1 MSETRRNF
9 VWMRRALVAV
19 ALAALL
25 IAVGGC
31 TAKPAGSGNTPFA
44 ARITGPAD
52 GTTGV
57 AASAEITYAA
67 SAGEVTMRLVDATGQ
82 ATAGALRS
90 DGSSWVPATALAY
103 ATKYTATVTVAHD
116 GRTASATST
125 FTTMAKPANL
135 VDVHSWIGDDQV
147 VGVAAPLVVTFG
159 KDVPDSRRIAV
170 ERRLFVH
177 SEPAQEGVWN
187 WFSATEVHYRPKEHW
202 RPGTKL
208 DLRLGTG
215 GLPWG
220 GGWYGRQDLTVRAS
234 VGPDLEIVVDNATKQ
249 MTVTQD
255 GTLLRTIP
263 VSLGKPSTPS
273 SSGNLVVMV
282 KNEWEWFDSSTYGVP
297 ANSPD
302 GFRTKVFWPMR
313 LTWGGE
319 YIHAAPWSAADQG
332 HRNVSHGCVNI
343 STEAAQWLWGLAH
356 IGDPVTVRGTEHHLD
371 WGNGWTDWDRP
382 WEQYVRGSALPY
394 PPASAS
400 PPGQPMSQLG
410 PTA

>member
-1 MSETRRNF
+1 
-9 VWMRRALVAV
+9 MRRTLVAV
-19 ALAALL
+19 ALAVLV
-25 IAVGGC
+25 IAAGGC
-31 TAKPAGSGNTPFA
+31 TAKPAGPGRAPLTV
-44 ARITGPAD
+44 RITNPPD
-52 GTTGV
+52 GTTSV
-57 AASAEITYAA
+57 PASAEIAYTA
-67 SAGEVTMRLVDATGQ
+67 SAGGDITVRLVDAAGQ
-82 ATAGALRS
+82 TVGGAARS
-90 DGSSWVPATALAY
+90 DGSAWVPGTALDY

-116 GRTASATST
+116 GATASATST

-159 KDVPDSRRIAV
+159 KDVPDSRRAAV

-177 SEPAQEGVWN
+177 SEPAQQGVWN
-187 WFSATEVHYRPKEHW
+187 WFSATEVHYRPREHW

-208 DLRLGTG
+208 DLRVGTG

-220 GGWYGRQDLTVRAS
+220 GDWYGRHDLTVRAS

-249 MTVTQD
+249 MTVTRD

-297 ANSPD
+297 ADSPD
-302 GFRTKVFWPMR
+302 GFRTKVLWPMR

-319 YIHAAPWSAADQG
+319 YIHAAPWSVADQG

-343 STEAAQWLWGLAH
+343 STEAAAWLWGLVH

-382 WEQYVRGSALPY
+382 WEEYLRGSALP
-394 PPASAS
+394 A
-400 PPGQPMSQLG
+400 QPMSQLG